1 MIMKKR
7 LLALTLGVSMAA
19 GMLTGCGGG
28 SGDAS
33 TSTPAAD
40 AGTEAPA
47 ADAGTEAPAA
57 DAGSTAA
64 TGDFDWKAYEGTELD
79 VLFSEH
85 TYADA
90 VEAKLADFEA
100 LTGIK
105 VNYSSMPEGNYFDK
119 LNVELTS
126 HSGTPD
132 VFMTGAYQSWEY
144 ASAGNLEPLENYIS
158 DASLTNPDYNYDDF
172 IPGVIDALKWD
183 CVPGHS
189 VGAGSQWALPMG
201 WEVNILTYNKR
212 ILEENN
218 LQPPKTAEELLEV
231 SKALHEF
238 NGSGTYGL
246 AVRGL
251 PDWGTIHPAYM
262 SMYSTWG
269 AKDFEVVDGKLVSQ
283 VDSPEAIAM
292 TEYWVELVKEGG
304 APQWSTY
311 GWELAGADLGAGKA
325 AMMWDADRGG
335 YTQNVAGASAE
346 SGNLAFGMIPYPESA
361 GKTEADMK
369 SNLWTW
375 SMAMN
380 ADSSKKEAAWYF
392 MQYFTGPEFMLWSGT
407 EGACT
412 DTPRLSVLNS
422 DEYKAAVSDAEG
434 YFDAFNKVQE
444 TASIFFTPQPYFSET
459 TTEWAKTL
467 QELVVGNK
475 YSSVEEAMK
484 ELKVTMDAIVSD
496 LEVE

>member
-1 MIMKKR
+1 MKKR
-7 LLALTLGVSMAA
+7 LLALTLGVSMTA
-19 GMLTGCGGG
+19 GLLSGCGGG
-28 SGDAS
+28 SNDTPATTPADNTTEAPAS
-33 TSTPAAD
+33 DEGTDTPAAD
-40 AGTEAPA
+40 N
-47 ADAGTEAPAA
+47 
-57 DAGSTAA
+57 TAA
-64 TGDFDWKAYEGTELD
+64 AGEFNWKAYEGTQID

-105 VNYSSMPEGNYFDK
+105 VNYSSMPESNYFDK
-119 LNVELTS
+119 LNVELSS

-144 ASAGNLEPLENYIS
+144 ASAGNMEPLENYIS
-158 DASLTNPDYNYDDF
+158 DASLTNPDYDYADF

-183 CVPGHS
+183 CVPGHK
-189 VGAGSQWALPMG
+189 VGSGSQWALPMG
-201 WEVNILTYNKR
+201 WEINILTYNKDV
-212 ILEENN
+212 LAENN
-218 LQPPKTAEELLEV
+218 LEAPKTAEELLNV
-231 SKALHEF
+231 AKSLHEF

-246 AVRGL
+246 ALRGTA
-251 PDWGTIHPAYM
+251 DWGTIHPAYM

-292 TEYWVELVKEGG
+292 TDYWVQLVKEGG

-311 GWELAGADLGAGKA
+311 GWELAGADLGARKA

-346 SGNLAFGMIPYPESA
+346 AGNLAFGMIPYPESA

-392 MQYFTGPEFMLWSGT
+392 MQYFTGPEFMLCSGT

-412 DTPRLSVLNS
+412 DTPRQSVLES
-422 DEYKAAVSDAEG
+422 EAYKAAVADAEG
-434 YFDAFNKVQE
+434 YFEAFSTLKD
-444 TASIFFTPQPYFSET
+444 TASIFFTPHPYFSET

-467 QELVVGNK
+467 QDLVVSNK
-475 YSSVEEAMK
+475 YSSTEEAMK
-484 ELKVTMDAIVSD
+484 QLKETMDAIVSD
-496 LEVE
+496 LDVE